1 MASLGRSLEFA
12 AFVALAGPLDLF
24 VRRRCRAAEPLLTQK
39 KNGGP
44 MAAVFP
50 IARNQLLQTD
60 FALRRRDAT
69 RPITPALN
77 SEIVSGSG
85 TVMAPNNPPLSPLI
99 PSVK

>member
-1 MASLGRSLEFA
+1 
-12 AFVALAGPLDLF
+12 
-24 VRRRCRAAEPLLTQK
+24 
-39 KNGGP
+39 

-50 IARNQLLQTD
+50 IARNQSLQTD

-69 RPITPALN
+69 KPITPALK

-85 TVMAPNNPPLSPLI
+85 TVMAPNNPLLSPLI